1 MFAGLAATGLP
12 KGWRDASAAS
22 TRAAA
27 RTSTSDAVSHTV
39 YPSLR
44 DKRVVVT
51 GGGSSIGAAIVESF
65 ARQGAHVAFLDI
77 AEAESRELE
86 RRLADCATGPR
97 YYACD
102 LRDVAAIRASFRRIS
117 DQLGPI
123 DVLINNAANDDR
135 HAVEDA
141 TAAYWDERI
150 AVNLRHYFFCAQAVI
165 ADMRAAGCGAIVNL
179 GSVSWHLALPN
190 LAIYQT
196 AKAGI
201 EGLTRGLARDLGVF
215 GIRVNCV
222 VPGAVRT
229 PRQMKLWHTPE
240 EEARMLEQQCL
251 KERVEPQHVAALV
264 LFLASDDARMCTAHE
279 YFVDAGWR

>member
-1 MFAGLAATGLP
+1 MSKAM
-12 KGWRDASAAS
+12 SY
-22 TRAAA
+22 
-27 RTSTSDAVSHTV
+27 TV

-51 GGGSSIGAAIVESF
+51 GGGSSIGAAIVEGF
-65 ARQGAHVAFLDI
+65 AQQGAHVAFLDI
-77 AEAESRELE
+77 AQAESRELE
-86 RRLADCATGPR
+86 KRLADRPTPPR
-97 YYACD
+97 YYPCD
-102 LRDVAAIRASFRRIS
+102 LTDLAAIRALFPRIR

-135 HAVEDA
+135 HSVED
-141 TAAYWDERI
+141 TTPSYWDERI
-150 AVNLRHYFFCAQAVI
+150 AVNLRHYFFCTQAVI
-165 ADMRAAGCGAIVNL
+165 ADMKAARGGAIVNL
-179 GSVSWHLALPN
+179 GSVSWHLALPS

-201 EGLTRGLARDLGVF
+201 EGLTRGLARDLGTS

-229 PRQMKLWHTPE
+229 PRQMKLWYTPE
-240 EEARMLEQQCL
+240 EEARTLEQQCL
-251 KERVEPQHVAALV
+251 KERVEPRDVAAMV
-264 LFLASDDARMCTAHE
+264 LFLSSDDARMCTAHE